1 MQILGIV
8 GSMRKNS
15 HTNTLVNQV
24 ISDIKLLEPTTEFDI
39 VYIVDKD
46 IRPCRVVCSKYCS
59 SKPYQCSIAD
69 DVSGILQQMA
79 KADALIIGTPLY
91 FRAPPAKFQACV
103 ERLISI
109 YFFHEMQGSE
119 EDQSPIKGKP
129 CGLVAV
135 AEYSNPHQ
143 MLEYLHDFCTV
154 LKMKPVGI
162 EKFPYLGIA
171 GQGDVAK
178 DTVFNPFEKSKE
190 LANAIVREVKGRNRS
205 FDQ

>member
-15 HTNTLVNQV
+15 HTNTLVNRV
-24 ISDIKLLEPTTEFDI
+24 IDDIQSLDPAVESEI
-39 VYIVDKD
+39 VYIADKD
-46 IRPCRVVCSKYCS
+46 IHPCRVVCSKYCS
-59 SKPYQCSIAD
+59 SKPYQCSVTD
-69 DVSGILQQMA
+69 DLAGILQQMA

-91 FRAPPAKFQACV
+91 FRAPPAKFQAWV

-109 YFFHEMQGSE
+109 FFYHEIQGNQKDE
-119 EDQSPIKGKP
+119 SPLRGKP
-129 CGLVAV
+129 CGLAAV

-154 LKMKPVGI
+154 LKMKAIGI
-162 EKFPYLGIA
+162 ERFPYIGIA